1 MKMKL
6 KILSIIVFSSVA
18 NSSLAED
25 FIGRMDCEVKS
36 NKVTSIIE
44 GKPQEYSGF
53 EDGFRVGDPLVID
66 YKSVKAFGKTVAFLM
81 RDEQRDAQLAY
92 HGFSSD
98 YESAETDVSSYG
110 TNATFWSMDSYFGLG
125 QDEIR
130 FSAALGAEVYL
141 ARYYKSDWHG
151 VATFARGIKHQ
162 TVTLDCRNTI
172 DKIEEV
178 VAEMKNWKK

>member
-1 MKMKL
+1 MKL
-6 KILSIIVFSSVA
+6 KILSIIAFASVA

-44 GKPQEYSGF
+44 GKPKEYTGY
-53 EDGFRVGDPLVID
+53 EDGFVVGDPLAIT

-81 RDEQRDAQLAY
+81 TDEQRDAQFAY

-98 YESAETDVSSYG
+98 YESTETNVSSYG
-110 TNATFWSMDSYFGLG
+110 NTATFWSLETYFELG

-130 FSAALGAEVYL
+130 FSAATGAEVYL

-151 VATFARGIKHQ
+151 VATFARGIMHQ

-178 VAEMKNWKK
+178 VAEMNIWKK

>member
-1 MKMKL
+1 MKL
-6 KILSIIVFSSVA
+6 KILSIIAFVSIA

-44 GKPQEYSGF
+44 GKPKEYTGYK
-53 EDGFRVGDPLVID
+53 DGFVVGDPLAIT

-81 RDEQRDAQLAY
+81 RDERRDAQFAY

-98 YESAETDVSSYG
+98 FDSAETDVSSYG
-110 TNATFWSMDSYFGLG
+110 NKATFWSTDSYFELG

-130 FSAALGAEVYL
+130 FSVALGGEIYL

-151 VATFARGIKHQ
+151 VPTFARGIKHQ

-178 VAEMKNWKK
+178 VAEMKSWKK

>member
-1 MKMKL
+1 MKL
-6 KILSIIVFSSVA
+6 KILSIIAFVSIA

-44 GKPQEYSGF
+44 GKPKEYTGYS
-53 EDGFRVGDPLVID
+53 DGFVVGDSLAIT

-81 RDEQRDAQLAY
+81 RDEKRDAQFAY
-92 HGFSSD
+92 NGFSSD
-98 YESAETDVSSYG
+98 YDSAETKVSYYDN
-110 TNATFWSMDSYFGLG
+110 NATFWSLDAYFELG

-130 FSAALGAEVYL
+130 FSSALTSEVYL

-151 VATFARGIKHQ
+151 VATFARGINHQ

-178 VAEMKNWKK
+178 VAEMKSWKK